1 MIAQVRA
8 SAVRADRLRVL
19 ALGPLAFIVADDAMF
34 QKAIRAPAEMG
45 QVADVTFYAKCRGP
59 ALRYA

>member
-19 ALGPLAFIVADDAMF
+19 ALGPLAFIEADDAMF
-34 QKAIRAPAEMG
+34 QRPIRAPTDRG
-45 QVADVTFYAKCRGP
+45 QVTDVTFYAKC
-59 ALRYA
+59 